1 MFKAILIA
9 IALSMVMAPTDS
21 AVAAEKKRDHDEVR
35 GVMKQQKILPY
46 GEIARLV
53 KSRYNGRIVGQE
65 LRKFSRDRW
74 VYEMKVLRDDGQVI
88 MVLVDAHSGRI
99 MGGPGRR

>member
-88 MVLVDAHSGRI
+88 MVLVDAHSGQI
-99 MGGPGRR
+99 MGGRGRR

>member
-21 AVAAEKKRDHDEVR
+21 AVAAEKKSDHDEVR

-65 LRKFSRDRW
+65 LRKFSRERW

-99 MGGPGRR
+99 MGGRGRR